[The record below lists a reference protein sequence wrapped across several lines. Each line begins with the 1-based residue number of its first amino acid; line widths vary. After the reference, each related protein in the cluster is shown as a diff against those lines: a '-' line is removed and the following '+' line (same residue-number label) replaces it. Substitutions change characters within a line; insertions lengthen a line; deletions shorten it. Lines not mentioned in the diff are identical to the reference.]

1 MALVSFS
8 HSKLRDWGPLT
19 TDSMVPGKLYM
30 VEQKNNST
38 TGAHWDIV
46 LATNPFKGEA
56 VWGFEHVVVAVR
68 LDEGSFF
75 VADESPVYRVTEI
88 AKVTLTSED

>member
-1 MALVSFS
+1 MAKVSFS

-19 TDSMVPGKLYM
+19 TESMVPGKLYM
-30 VEQKNNST
+30 VEQKYNST
-38 TGAHWDIV
+38 GAQWDIV
-46 LATNPFKGEA
+46 LATTPFKGQS
-56 VWGFEHVVVAVR
+56 VGGFEHVVVAVR